1 MPASSG
7 NGAVT
12 RSTLRQQIADALR
25 DEVLA
30 GRLQP
35 GQEFTVKEIA
45 EQYGVSATPV
55 REALVDLSAQG
66 LLEADQHRGFRVH
79 EYSLADFRG
88 MIEARGLVTD
98 GMFHGLAKGLPTAPE
113 GSRGGSTGG
122 GAGHSTGG
130 GTGRSA
136 GHRTGGSAGGMTST
150 AGVFAADS
158 PGPRGFFVRAGDP
171 RAAAALAGVRRR
183 GEEARRAATAGELN
197 ILIGYDLRFWREL
210 GALFGNPYL
219 TDFLHRLRV
228 QSWVCAV
235 QHLSRIG
242 DLRGRLWSDHT
253 EVVDALTRRDLA
265 DAHRIVDT
273 YDMHSLALIEGL
285 ANLDAEN
292 TVLTSDDDKPDNE
305 LDDKRENKEKEY
317 EGKGGAAE

>member
-66 LLEADQHRGFRVH
+66 LLDADQHRGFRVH
-79 EYSLADFRG
+79 EYSLADFQG

-98 GMFHGLAKGLPTAPE
+98 GMFHGLAKGLAAAAPT
-113 GSRGGSTGG
+113 GSGTGGQVCGRGG
-122 GAGHSTGG
+122 
-130 GTGRSA
+130 GR
-136 GHRTGGSAGGMTST
+136 AGGRV
-150 AGVFAADS
+150 GGFASDS
-158 PGPRGFFVRAGDP
+158 PGPRGFFVRVGDP

-235 QHLSRIG
+235 QHLRRLG
-242 DLRGRLWSDHT
+242 DLRGRLWSGHT

-265 DAHRIVDT
+265 DAHRIVDE
-273 YDMHSLALIEGL
+273 YDAHSLALIEGL
-285 ANLDAEN
+285 AARPADPPGLPPDEN
-292 TVLTSDDDKPDNE
+292 EEKGQ
-305 LDDKRENKEKEY
+305 EKE
-317 EGKGGAAE
+317 EKDDNVQAPGGNGNGGTLV

>member
-1 MPASSG
+1 MPGPSG

-79 EYSLADFRG
+79 EYSAADYRG
-88 MIEARGLVTD
+88 IIEARSLVID
-98 GMFHGLAKGLPTAPE
+98 GMFQALDDGHGAHQE
-113 GSRGGSTGG
+113 S
-122 GAGHSTGG
+122 
-130 GTGRSA
+130 
-136 GHRTGGSAGGMTST
+136 
-150 AGVFAADS
+150 
-158 PGPRGFFVRAGDP
+158 GDP
-171 RAAAALAGVRRR
+171 RIAVALAAVRRR
-183 GEEARRAATAGELN
+183 GEEAQRAALAGDLTV
-197 ILIGYDLRFWREL
+197 LIGYDLRFWREL

-219 TDFLHRLRV
+219 SDFLHRLRV

-235 QHLSRIG
+235 QHLRRLT
-242 DLRGRLWSDHT
+242 DLRGELWSGHT
-253 EVVDALTRRDLA
+253 ELIDALSRRDTA
-265 DAHRIVDT
+265 SARSIIAA
-273 YDMHSLALIEGL
+273 YNSHSLALIERL
-285 ANLDAEN
+285 A
-292 TVLTSDDDKPDNE
+292 P
-305 LDDKRENKEKEY
+305 
-317 EGKGGAAE
+317 